1 MNERSALGR
10 LRHRSVFAIGFAV
23 VLFVLAGIYAF
34 YHAGSWLVREDSLE
48 KSQAILVLSGGLPD
62 RALAAAEIYRDGY
75 AKEVWLTQPLQPG
88 AAMEDLHLPYAGE
101 QEYSRMVLIE
111 KGVRPGDIRILKPR
125 ILNTADELHIVAEA
139 LDQQRGAPVI
149 VVTSKAHTRRVRAL
163 WEKVSRG
170 HGGGRILVRAA
181 PEDYFDASHWWR
193 STPDALSVVREYLGL
208 LNVWAG
214 LPVTQTK

>member
-1 MNERSALGR
+1 MKQRSARKISGR
-10 LRHRSVFAIGFAV
+10 GYLLATACAVFILLLLV
-23 VLFVLAGIYAF
+23 IYAF
-34 YHAGSWLVREDSLE
+34 LHAGAWLVSEDPLE
-48 KSQAILVLSGGLPD
+48 KSQAVLVLSGGLPD

-88 AAMEDLHLPYAGE
+88 AAMEGLHLPYAGE

-111 KGVRPGDIRILKPR
+111 KGVPPGDIRILKPR

-163 WEKVSRG
+163 WETV
-170 HGGGRILVRAA
+170 
-181 PEDYFDASHWWR
+181 
-193 STPDALSVVREYLGL
+193 
-208 LNVWAG
+208 
-214 LPVTQTK
+214 

>member
-1 MNERSALGR
+1 MTSQE
-10 LRHRSVFAIGFAV
+10 AV
-23 VLFVLAGIYAF
+23 CQVLSDYYAAF
-34 YHAGSWLVREDSLE
+34 STLNV
-48 KSQAILVLSGGLPD
+48 QAILPYFHEP
-62 RALAAAEIYRDGY
+62 ALLVGPQGVIPVPTGAALI
-75 AKEVWLTQPLQPG
+75 PIFG

-139 LDQQRGAPVI
+139 LDQQRGARVI

-163 WEKVSRG
+163 WEKASRG
-170 HGGGRILVRAA
+170 HGSGRILVRAA

-214 LPVTQTK
+214 LPVTHTK

>member
-1 MNERSALGR
+1 
-10 LRHRSVFAIGFAV
+10 
-23 VLFVLAGIYAF
+23 
-34 YHAGSWLVREDSLE
+34 
-48 KSQAILVLSGGLPD
+48 
-62 RALAAAEIYRDGY
+62 
-75 AKEVWLTQPLQPG
+75 
-88 AAMEDLHLPYAGE
+88 MEGLHLPYAGE

-125 ILNTADELHIVAEA
+125 IRNTADELQIVAEA
-139 LDQQRGAPVI
+139 LDQQRGARVI

-170 HGGGRILVRAA
+170 HHGGRILVRAA
-181 PEDYFDASHWWR
+181 PEDDFDASHWWR

-214 LPVTQTK
+214 LPVTHAK